1 MTGTYWP
8 HLFAIAVGAG
18 LTVQVGM
25 NAALGRAI
33 DSPLWASIM
42 NFTVG
47 LAALVACAFALGNR
61 LQVAAFG
68 QVPAWAWLGGLLG
81 ASYVFAVT
89 LLGQRLGAVALVAL
103 VLAGQL
109 GAAVLL
115 DHFGV
120 LGFPRVTVNA
130 QRLLGVA
137 LLVAGALLIVRR

>member
-18 LTVQVGM
+18 LTAQVGM

-33 DSPLWASIM
+33 DSPLWASIV
-42 NFTVG
+42 NFTIG
-47 LAALVACAFALGNR
+47 LIALVACALALGTR
-61 LQVAAFG
+61 PQVTTFG
-68 QVPAWAWLGGLLG
+68 QAPAWAWLGGLLG
-81 ASYVFAVT
+81 AVYVFAVT

-120 LGFPRVTVNA
+120 LGFPRIEVTV
-130 QRLLGVA
+130 QRLLGA
-137 LLVAGALLIVRR
+137 MLLVAGALLIVRR